1 MLSERW
7 DFEKQKLKVKLE
19 STKLFPA
26 LCSAC
31 CAVTPDIL
39 HIRSGLDC
47 WIRTQPIVD
56 ETSLCL
62 DLELLKHLTQS
73 VVVNVEEQHNVRG
86 SPLVLM
92 KCTCDFKFNF
102 VVGLS

>member
-1 MLSERW
+1 MNCGDLSVPQMLSERW

-39 HIRSGLDC
+39 QIRSGLDC

-62 DLELLKHLTQS
+62 DLELLNHLTQS
-73 VVVNVEEQHNVRG
+73 VVVDVEEQHNVW
-86 SPLVLM
+86 VL
-92 KCTCDFKFNF
+92 
-102 VVGLS
+102 L